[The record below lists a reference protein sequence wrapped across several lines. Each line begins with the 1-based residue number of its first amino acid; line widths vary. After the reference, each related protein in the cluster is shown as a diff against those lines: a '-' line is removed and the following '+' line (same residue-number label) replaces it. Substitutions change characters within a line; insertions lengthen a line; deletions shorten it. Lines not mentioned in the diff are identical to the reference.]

1 MMTRNGVAAI
11 LTLVL
16 SACDPG
22 DVVLL
27 APEKTT
33 GDVPV
38 LTIHAVIDTPYATVA
53 TGLGWTEGVPGA
65 QVRVH
70 LMEEPYEEAYW
81 HVATAD
87 STGVATLTDLL
98 SGLYEVAVTRWLT
111 GPELVQ
117 ADSGLRLL
125 AGGRRLYVSRGS
137 DQEVTMV
144 PDHRGSLVFAEFWT
158 AQPPNW
164 ETGGIVYADSYY
176 LEIYNNS
183 DTTIYLDGK
192 YFGTSWNLNRDYPTY
207 RCAVTEVVR
216 NDPNGI
222 WTRWILRFPGGGSE
236 YPLAPGQT
244 ALVAQSAID
253 HRAILPTLPD
263 LRDADFEWGGT
274 AGADNPDVPNLQ
286 DIGPSRTHYLLM
298 AHPYF
303 LAEGVD
309 LGTLPQWVW
318 ARSGDVYVRIPGTK
332 LLDVYASTADW
343 TSWGYVP
350 PGPACLEETNR
361 RFDNLPGP
369 ASALVD
375 YPGALS
381 FQRRVLYVL
390 PDGRKVLQDTDTSM
404 EDFVKAVRTPGWIPD
419 SLGR

>member
-38 LTIHAVIDTPYATVA
+38 LTIHAVIDTPYAAVA
-53 TGLGWTEGVPGA
+53 TGLGWTRGVPAA

-70 LMEEPYEEAYW
+70 LMEEPYKEAYW

-117 ADSGLRLL
+117 ADSGLRVL
-125 AGGRRLYVSRGS
+125 AGGRRMDMSRGAEE
-137 DQEVTMV
+137 EVTLA
-144 PDHRGSLVFAEFWT
+144 PDRRGSLLFSEFWY

-164 ETGGIVYADSYY
+164 ETGGIVYLDANYF
-176 LEIYNNS
+176 EIYNNS
-183 DTTIYLDGK
+183 DTTIYLDAMYYGTGEG
-192 YFGTSWNLNRDYPTY
+192 FGYDFPSHRCVETRAVRD
-207 RCAVTEVVR
+207 
-216 NDPNGI
+216 DPDGI
-222 WTRWILRFPGGGSE
+222 WTRWILRFPGTGTD
-236 YPLAPGQT
+236 YPLAPGST
-244 ALVAQSAID
+244 ALLAQSAID
-253 HRAILPTLPD
+253 HRAVLPTLPD
-263 LRDADFEWGGT
+263 LRDADFEWGGD
-274 AGADNPDVPNLQ
+274 ADNPQVPNLE
-286 DIGPSRTHYLLM
+286 DIGPSRPYQLLHGHPFYL
-298 AHPYF
+298 ARP
-303 LAEGVD
+303 VD
-309 LGTLPQWVW
+309 LATLPRWVW
-318 ARSGDVYVRIPGTK
+318 PYDGAVYVRLPREKIV
-332 LLDVYASTADW
+332 DVFTYTTDW
-343 TSWGYVP
+343 TTMGWVP
-350 PGPACLEETNR
+350 SDPACLEETNR
-361 RFDNLPGP
+361 RFDRLAGP
-369 ASALVD
+369 AHAHSDFSDAV
-375 YPGALS
+375 S